1 MQPFTEE
8 VIAIIR
14 AIPAG
19 KVMTYGQIAEL
30 AGSRRA
36 ARQVVRV
43 LHAMSRSHGLPW
55 HRVLNA
61 HGKIGERD
69 GESMM
74 RQIEHLEAEGV
85 EVSARGE
92 IDLVV
97 YQYWPPPESPV

>member
-1 MQPFTEE
+1 MQPFTEQ
-8 VIAIIR
+8 VIAVIR
-14 AIPAG
+14 SIPDG

-61 HGKIGERD
+61 QGKIGARD

-74 RQIEHLEAEGV
+74 LQKMHLEAEGV
-85 EVSARGE
+85 EVSDEGE
-92 IDLVV
+92 IDLAV
-97 YQYWPPPESPV
+97 YQYWPLAK